1 MIVLTIKELAHLLN
15 LYYEIGVKN
24 NNVSTMLVCFGIKY
38 ASIIKE
44 KNYQLETI
52 FNSSSVDDA
61 VLAKDVRTGMEL
73 SYYVQLKDGVLFNT
87 IASMRNRETSFD
99 EALDWVETKLRTV
112 GKKSFICHLYPELKN
127 NIDVT
132 VEEVAAKYSEFR
144 AYELNSQNSKLST
157 ARTIFKNGKVEEALK
172 NIMCSENLS
181 IEIRKIAEQYY
192 LSLLN
197 TLC

>member
-1 MIVLTIKELAHLLN
+1 MTIKELAHLLN
-15 LYYEIGVKN
+15 LYYETGVKN
-24 NNVSTMLVCFGIKY
+24 NNVSTMFVCFGIKY

-44 KNYQLETI
+44 KNYSLETI
-52 FNSSSVDDA
+52 FNSSCVDDTL
-61 VLAKDVRTGMEL
+61 LAKDVRTGMKL
-73 SYYVQLKDGVLFNT
+73 SYYVQLKDGVLFNAT
-87 IASMRNRETSFD
+87 LGVKNMGDSFD
-99 EALDWVETKLRTV
+99 DVLDWVEMKLRAV

-127 NIDVT
+127 NMDVT
-132 VEEVAAKYSEFR
+132 VEEVAAKYPEYR

-192 LSLLN
+192 YR
-197 TLC
+197 C